1 MRDRRDRA
9 VALLVAAVL
18 VAGAGLWAWDAL
30 RPLSAD
36 EQERAAR
43 DLFGRVEVT
52 ANVHD
57 SSLAVTRAVA
67 DFGIEEG
74 VRMVPVRIV
83 EDLKIALRIETGR
96 EIVLAGPPRICLV
109 GPFWNPLDAGLS
121 DRCWGDPDL
130 DALVAEHLPADS
142 AGRVVLRPGE
152 PIALEVALARGDARC
167 DYAPGEWRLEVDALA
182 VVDGTVQ
189 PRLDIAD
196 VPVELPLEEGG
207 RLPFLPNSDTRFC
220 SYTAAIYVRQGEP
233 SFVAD

>member
-1 MRDRRDRA
+1 MRDRRTRA
-9 VALLVAAVL
+9 VTLLVAAVL
-18 VAGAGLWAWDAL
+18 VAGAGLWAWDAF

-43 DLFGRVEVT
+43 ELLGQIEVT
-52 ANVHD
+52 AGVHG

-67 DFGIEEG
+67 DFGLEQG

-83 EDLKIALRIETGR
+83 EELTIALRIETDR

-130 DALVAEHLPADS
+130 GTLAAERLLADA

-152 PIALEVALARGDARC
+152 PLSLEATLARGDERC

-196 VPVELPLEEGG
+196 VPVELPLETGG
-207 RLPFLPNSDTRFC
+207 RLPFRPNSDTRFC

-233 SFVAD
+233 SFVAE